1 MSVSRRAL
9 LLTTLGLTLPHGTPA
24 QAFAPVQRGRAL
36 VFPRDHGAHPEY
48 RIEWWYA
55 TGWLEATP
63 GPLGFQITFFRTAL
77 TVDPANSS
85 RFAPRQ
91 ILFAHAALADPRRRR
106 LLHAERVLRAGFA
119 DAFAAEHDTEV
130 RIGAWQLRRESEG
143 RYRCRIEGPE
153 LSMDLALA
161 PTQPLLLQGD
171 AGWSQK
177 GPDPMQASH
186 YYSQPQLEVEA
197 RIDSE
202 RETLDAR
209 GRAWLDHEW
218 SSTLLDAGAAGWD
231 WIGINLD
238 DGGALMAFRI
248 RAGDDGADLWR
259 TARWRRSDG
268 GVSDF
273 AAEAV
278 QFRPLRRW
286 QSPRTRA
293 SYPVAIELT
302 LGARRLVLEPLLDDQ
317 ELNSGASTGVVY
329 WEGAVTLLEQG
340 RRIGRGYLELTGYA
354 RRPPL

>member
-1 MSVSRRAL
+1 MTLTRRAL
-9 LLTTLGLTLPHGTPA
+9 LLAPFALALPHSTRA
-24 QAFAPVQRGRAL
+24 SAFAPVARGRAL
-36 VFPRDHGAHPEY
+36 VFPRDHGAHPDY

-55 TGWLEATP
+55 TGWLDAAL

-77 TVDPANSS
+77 ALDPANRS

-91 ILFAHAALADPRRRR
+91 VLFAHAALADPRRGR
-106 LLHAERVLRAGFA
+106 LLHIEHVLRAGFG
-119 DAFAAEHDTEV
+119 DAFAAEHDTDV
-130 RIGAWQLRRESEG
+130 RIGAWRFRREPEG
-143 RYRCRIEGPE
+143 RYRCSIDNPE
-153 LSMDLALA
+153 LQMDLVLA

-177 GPDPMQASH
+177 GPDPAQASH
-186 YYSQPQLEVEA
+186 YYSQPQLTVEA
-197 RIDSE
+197 RIALA
-202 RETLDAR
+202 RETIDCR

-218 SSTLLDAGAAGWD
+218 SSTLLDPRAEGWD

-248 RAGDDGADLWR
+248 RAGKGGADLWR
-259 TARWRRSDG
+259 TARWRTSADA
-268 GVSDF
+268 VSDF

-293 SYPVAIELT
+293 SYPVAMELT

-317 ELNSGASTGVVY
+317 ELDSGASTGVVY